1 MPARIFLSLA
11 GLAIVG
17 VILFAILDHENVP
30 GAGALTLLIVL
41 VAAVLL
47 ARWLGRSVGQAT
59 RFAQQLSRGGSPP
72 RLPEDA
78 TGAAGDLFRA
88 LNRTA
93 EAQRE
98 RLEELLEEKSDT
110 ELLLRELGEGV
121 LALDPSGSVVRMNA
135 ELRAV
140 IGASEAIEGRS
151 LASIVRNPR
160 LANFLQPATLPAEG
174 AHGEFELFGR
184 TMLVTARHLPAG
196 GVVAVF
202 ADVTELRR
210 LDAVRK
216 EFVANASHELKTPLT
231 AIRGFAET
239 LADADVP
246 PADRD
251 NFVRRIVA
259 HAERVT
265 SLVDD
270 MLTLARLEEPERE
283 LRRETVAVRSLVE
296 SIADNFSER
305 AQAAE
310 VEIAVE
316 VSPPDLQAIAD
327 PEGLRQMMENL
338 VDNALSHA
346 AADRIVIRA
355 GRDSDG
361 VRLSVIDDG
370 RGIPQAQLERVFE
383 RFYRVD
389 PSRSRETGGTGL
401 GLSIVRHWVGSM
413 GGHVWVES
421 ALGQGSAFHVRLPG
435 ELGN

>member
-1 MPARIFLSLA
+1 
-11 GLAIVG
+11 
-17 VILFAILDHENVP
+17 
-30 GAGALTLLIVL
+30 
-41 VAAVLL
+41 
-47 ARWLGRSVGQAT
+47 
-59 RFAQQLSRGGSPP
+59 
-72 RLPEDA
+72 
-78 TGAAGDLFRA
+78 
-88 LNRTA
+88 
-93 EAQRE
+93 
-98 RLEELLEEKSDT
+98 
-110 ELLLRELGEGV
+110 
-121 LALDPSGSVVRMNA
+121 MNA